1 MLAFI
6 NIPGLF
12 VECPE
17 IEIHTLRLQVFIITH
32 YLLGSVFPTRCQ
44 KHTIDV
50 HILSFFAAAHQD
62 IQDVIDL
69 ICSANKPLRSL
80 MQFRAATSDWWTG
93 YERWMEDDL
102 KVKNVIEEREE
113 EVYTVQVFISGIP
126 LYLSQSSDLTQQIN
140 FFRLQS
146 VQLDLTS
153 TWR

>member
-1 MLAFI
+1 
-6 NIPGLF
+6 
-12 VECPE
+12 
-17 IEIHTLRLQVFIITH
+17 
-32 YLLGSVFPTRCQ
+32 
-44 KHTIDV
+44 
-50 HILSFFAAAHQD
+50 
-62 IQDVIDL
+62 
-69 ICSANKPLRSL
+69 
-80 MQFRAATSDWWTG
+80 MQFRAATSDWRTG